1 MTMSAEP
8 SASHAE
14 AARSLEFRSIFDQYG
29 QFVLRTL
36 RKLGVPSSDL
46 HDVCQNTF
54 VVVHR
59 KLADFDGRASL
70 RTWIY
75 AICVRTALAHRR
87 SLRVRARREESCE
100 NPEPYTRDVVPD
112 GAKQDR
118 HLDARRAVAAVEAL
132 LAALDDDKRRVVVL
146 HEFEG
151 LSMAEVADVVGC
163 PLQTAYSRL
172 HAARKVMRTSLERQ
186 ELGLLGR
193 A

>member
-8 SASHAE
+8 SAFHAE
-14 AARSLEFRSIFDQYG
+14 AARRLEFRAVFDQSG

-87 SLRVRARREESCE
+87 SLRARARREESCG
-100 NPEPYTRDVVPD
+100 N
-112 GAKQDR
+112 
-118 HLDARRAVAAVEAL
+118 
-132 LAALDDDKRRVVVL
+132 
-146 HEFEG
+146 
-151 LSMAEVADVVGC
+151 
-163 PLQTAYSRL
+163 
-172 HAARKVMRTSLERQ
+172 
-186 ELGLLGR
+186 
-193 A
+193 